1 MRCAFLACTPS
12 LDDSSTIWQIPLS
25 MTVEFYGMM
34 KQFSQGLTME
44 DPRLSLK
51 RARDMG
57 PKELRPKLKRLKG
70 LSSSSKQQGQMNE
83 ILGDDHDA
91 DQGNEQVVRDNA
103 MQADDIHVP
112 APILLAVQH
121 CNDMDAP
128 SVASDPVVVLGED
141 RVPDVILPPLHVQV
155 VDAVA
160 SLEDLA
166 RSHHRARTT
175 ADRII
180 EVLPFL
186 CSSILDLPDKL
197 PADRVEHCMREIEKN
212 GKKFWGGDTF
222 SRRRTARDVLL
233 LVYHDAAVAAIVPN
247 TT

>member
-1 MRCAFLACTPS
+1 
-12 LDDSSTIWQIPLS
+12 
-25 MTVEFYGMM
+25 
-34 KQFSQGLTME
+34 
-44 DPRLSLK
+44 
-51 RARDMG
+51 MG

-91 DQGNEQVVRDNA
+91 AQGNEQVVRDNA
-103 MQADDIHVP
+103 MQADDIHVPVP

-128 SVASDPVVVLGED
+128 SVASDPVVVLDED
-141 RVPDVILPPLHVQV
+141 RVPDEILPPLHVQV
-155 VDAVA
+155 VDANRQQRIQTAVA

-186 CSSILDLPDKL
+186 CFFNS
-197 PADRVEHCMREIEKN
+197 
-212 GKKFWGGDTF
+212 
-222 SRRRTARDVLL
+222 
-233 LVYHDAAVAAIVPN
+233 
-247 TT
+247 